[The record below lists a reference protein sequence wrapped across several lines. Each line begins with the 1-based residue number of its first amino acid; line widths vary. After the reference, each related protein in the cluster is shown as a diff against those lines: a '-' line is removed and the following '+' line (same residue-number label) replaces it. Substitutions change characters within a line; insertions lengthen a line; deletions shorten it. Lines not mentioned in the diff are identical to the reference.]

1 MRILLLLICA
11 ATHAAAALREPA
23 ELALKIAAVVEANL
37 EKSRAYA
44 YRHHQVTARL
54 DKNGKQLGQHSQTW
68 EVIGLEGVRYRKLVQ
83 RDDKPLPLKEAAKRR
98 ADRAGGRK
106 LFSALSEN
114 LEKWPV
120 GGDFSVS
127 SFLGFRHQGSAPR
140 RRCEA

>member
-1 MRILLLLICA
+1 MQRRPCGNQ
-11 ATHAAAALREPA
+11 P

-44 YRHHQVTARL
+44 YRQHQVTARL

-106 LFSALSEN
+106 LFSTSYSLSIPHPT
-114 LEKWPV
+114 LSRV
-120 GGDFSVS
+120 YD
-127 SFLGFRHQGSAPR
+127 LI
-140 RRCEA
+140 